1 MKKKKSSGID
11 GVSQECLLE
20 GSEVLV
26 IPLTR
31 LINTSIQ
38 SGIFPEEWK
47 LAVVTPLLKK
57 GDQKN
62 IIYTYWSNS
71 IVFGLVQNVNVHRCH
86 IRSCS
91 NSYGLSVSVIF

>member
-57 GDQKN
+57 GEYLRKN
-62 IIYTYWSNS
+62 ILT
-71 IVFGLVQNVNVHRCH
+71 
-86 IRSCS
+86 
-91 NSYGLSVSVIF
+91 